1 MLSTQ
6 IVMARRPSGPLT
18 QDDFRTETVA
28 VPERPADHV
37 LLRTILVSV
46 APAARAVMQGPTY
59 RPQLQPGE
67 AIPASV
73 LGEVVAG
80 PPGGPRIGSI
90 VGAAAAWQEYS
101 TVPVDQTWPIAPV
114 GRLSHHLGPLGRN
127 GLTAYFG
134 VSEVGAVQAGQTV
147 LVSGAAGGVGHLAG
161 QLARAAGARVVGI
174 TGSAAKNE
182 FLRDRLGYAA
192 AIDRRSP
199 TFDDD
204 LKAAC
209 PGGVSVYFDTVG
221 GPLLGRVLPVL
232 TRHARIVCCG
242 VTAQYDADRPLP
254 GPPDLAV
261 TLIAKSLR
269 MQGFLVADF
278 QPRWAQAQRILHD
291 LEHSGALTF
300 VEDIRPG
307 LAAAPAALV
316 EMFDGGNVG
325 QLAVRLAPDPAT
337 WSAGLP
343 TAQDDPSDAP

>member
-1 MLSTQ
+1 VQSTQ
-6 IVMARRPSGPLT
+6 IVMARRPAGPLT
-18 QDDFRTETVA
+18 PDDFRTETV
-28 VPERPADHV
+28 VLPDRPADHV
-37 LLRTILVSV
+37 RLRNILVSV

-59 RPQLQPGE
+59 RPQLRPGE
-67 AIPASV
+67 AVPASV

-80 PPGGPRIGSI
+80 PPGGPRIGSV
-90 VGAAAAWQEYS
+90 VGAAAAWQEHS
-101 TVPVDQTWPIAPV
+101 TVPADETWPVEQV

-134 VSEVGAVQAGQTV
+134 VRDIAEVRPGQTV

-161 QLARAAGARVVGI
+161 QLARVAGARVVGI
-174 TGSAAKNE
+174 TGSAGKNDL
-182 FLRDRLGYAA
+182 LRQKLGYAA
-192 AIDRRSP
+192 ALDRRSP

-204 LKAAC
+204 LAAAC
-209 PGGVSVYFDTVG
+209 PDGVAVYFDTVG

-232 TRHARIVCCG
+232 ERHGRIVCCG
-242 VTAQYDADRPLP
+242 VTAQYDADRPPP

-261 TLIAKSLR
+261 TLIARSLR

-278 QPRWAQAQRILHD
+278 QPRWAEAQRILHD
-291 LEHSGALTF
+291 LERSGALTF

-325 QLAVRLAPDPAT
+325 QLAVRLAPDPAA
-337 WSAGLP
+337 WSGA
-343 TAQDDPSDAP
+343 AH